1 MADGLFLFFSD
12 INCMKKIFA
21 FLVLVLTATATMAS
35 NSILAKLIKADYEE
49 KADSL
54 TNAFIKEFMNTSK
67 GTFWVTPRGTG
78 SSNTYIYWQ
87 QAHAIDVIIYAYE
100 RHKEAGNGGY
110 MGLYKRYIEKWYES
124 RGNNYSNGPTGFE
137 NPYTDDMCWI
147 ALTLLRMGEVLDNT
161 TYSQTAKKLFDNAIM
176 SRAKED
182 EKGLWLPW
190 NDSEGSGPNA
200 CTLSPAC
207 LIAAKLYMEHGT
219 EKYLEYAKK
228 FYAYMQAH
236 ITKSDGRVEEPP
248 LTYTQGTFGEACRLL
263 YHITGDFTYKNKAA
277 TYISY
282 AFTSGRCTSNG
293 LLRHEGTS
301 MDQSIFKAVLI
312 PYAVNFCLDEEMGFT
327 TRRSVVTALL
337 KNADALWKNLDKEA
351 YPKMYCPY
359 YWGQAYNNSEA
370 ASMGAMASGASL
382 LENVAR
388 MCRELTAGTGIEMPI
403 AAPGKKI
410 GSVYSI
416 DGKAMRH
423 GTTDTKGLPSG
434 IYVVNGKK
442 VLEK

>member
-1 MADGLFLFFSD
+1 
-12 INCMKKIFA
+12 MKKRILSLLMLLSA
-21 FLVLVLTATATMAS
+21 TTAIMAYNATLSKLVKT
-35 NSILAKLIKADYEE
+35 DYEG

-54 TNAFIKEFMNTSK
+54 TKVFIKEFMNTSK
-67 GTFWVTPRGTG
+67 GIFWITPKGAN

-87 QAHAIDVIIYAYE
+87 QAHAIDVVIYAYE
-100 RHKEAGNGGY
+100 RNLAAGNRAQANI
-110 MGLYKRYIEKWYES
+110 YKNYVSKWFQNK
-124 RGNNYSNGPTGFE
+124 GNNYSGGSTGFE

-147 ALTLLRMGEVLDNT
+147 ALTLLRMGEVFNNNNYFT
-161 TYSQTAKKLFDNAIM
+161 TAKKLFDNAIM
-176 SRAKED
+176 ARAVEE
-182 EKGLWLPW
+182 EKGMWLPW

-207 LIAAKLYMEHGT
+207 LIAAKLYMKYGT
-219 EKYLEYAKK
+219 ERYLDYAEK
-228 FYAYMQAH
+228 FYTYMTNH

-263 YHITGDFTYKNKAA
+263 YHITGNFVYKNKAA
-277 TYISY
+277 TYINY
-282 AFTSGRCTSNG
+282 AFTNGRCTHNG

-301 MDQSIFKAVLI
+301 MDQSLFKAVLI
-312 PYAVNFCLDEEMGFT
+312 PYAVNFCLDEKMT
-327 TRRSVVTALL
+327 INYRRTIVTALL

-359 YWGQAYNNSEA
+359 YWGEAYDSSEA

-388 MCRELTAGTGIEMPI
+388 MCKDLTTETGIEIPLM
-403 AAPGKKI
+403 APGTQHGNI
-410 GSVYSI
+410 YSL
-416 DGKAMRH
+416 DGTLLRQ
-423 GTTDTKGLPSG
+423 GTTDLQGLPTG

-442 VLEK
+442 VAKK

>member
-1 MADGLFLFFSD
+1 MLLSATTAIMAYNATLS
-12 INCMKKIFA
+12 K
-21 FLVLVLTATATMAS
+21 LVKT
-35 NSILAKLIKADYEE
+35 DYEG

-54 TNAFIKEFMNTSK
+54 TKVFIKEFMNTSK
-67 GTFWVTPRGTG
+67 GIFWITPKGAN

-87 QAHAIDVIIYAYE
+87 QAHAIDVVIYAYE
-100 RHKEAGNGGY
+100 RNLAAGNKAQANI
-110 MGLYKRYIEKWYES
+110 YKNYVSKWFQNK
-124 RGNNYSNGPTGFE
+124 GNNYSGGSTGFE

-147 ALTLLRMGEVLDNT
+147 ALTLLRMGEVFDNNNYFT
-161 TYSQTAKKLFDNAIM
+161 TAKKLFDNAIM
-176 SRAKED
+176 ARAVEE
-182 EKGLWLPW
+182 EKGMWLPW

-207 LIAAKLYMEHGT
+207 LIAAKLYMKYGT
-219 EKYLEYAKK
+219 EKYLDYAEK
-228 FYAYMQAH
+228 FYTYMTNH

-263 YHITGDFTYKNKAA
+263 YHITGNFVYKNKAA
-277 TYISY
+277 TYINY
-282 AFTSGRCTSNG
+282 AFTNGRCTHNG

-301 MDQSIFKAVLI
+301 MDQSLFKAVLI
-312 PYAVNFCLDEEMGFT
+312 PYAVNFCLDEKMT
-327 TRRSVVTALL
+327 INYRRTIVTALL

-359 YWGQAYNNSEA
+359 YWGEAYDSSEA

-388 MCRELTAGTGIEMPI
+388 MCKDLTTETGIEIPLM
-403 AAPGKKI
+403 APDSQHGNI
-410 GSVYSI
+410 YSI
-416 DGKAMRH
+416 DGTLLRQ
-423 GTTDTKGLPSG
+423 GSTDLQGLPTG

-442 VLEK
+442 VAKK

>member
-1 MADGLFLFFSD
+1 MLLSATTAIMAYNATLS
-12 INCMKKIFA
+12 K
-21 FLVLVLTATATMAS
+21 LVKT
-35 NSILAKLIKADYEE
+35 DYEG

-54 TNAFIKEFMNTSK
+54 TKVFIKEFMNTSK
-67 GTFWVTPRGTG
+67 GIFWITPKGAN

-87 QAHAIDVIIYAYE
+87 QAHAIDVVIYAYE
-100 RHKEAGNGGY
+100 RNLAAGNKAQANI
-110 MGLYKRYIEKWYES
+110 YKNYVSKWFQNK
-124 RGNNYSNGPTGFE
+124 GNNYSGGSTGFE

-147 ALTLLRMGEVLDNT
+147 ALTLLRMGEVFDNNNYFT
-161 TYSQTAKKLFDNAIM
+161 TAKKLFDNAIM
-176 SRAKED
+176 ARAVEE
-182 EKGLWLPW
+182 EKGMWLPW

-207 LIAAKLYMEHGT
+207 LIAAKLYMKYGT
-219 EKYLEYAKK
+219 EKYLDYAEK
-228 FYAYMQAH
+228 FYTYMTNH

-263 YHITGDFTYKNKAA
+263 YHITGNFVYKNKAA
-277 TYISY
+277 TYINY
-282 AFTSGRCTSNG
+282 AFTNGRCTHNG

-301 MDQSIFKAVLI
+301 MDQSLFKAVLI
-312 PYAVNFCLDEEMGFT
+312 PYAVNFCLDEKMTINF
-327 TRRSVVTALL
+327 RRTIVTALL

-359 YWGQAYNNSEA
+359 YWGEAYDSSEA

-388 MCRELTAGTGIEMPI
+388 MCKDLTTETGIEIPLM
-403 AAPGKKI
+403 APDSQHGNI
-410 GSVYSI
+410 YSI
-416 DGKAMRH
+416 DGTLLRQ
-423 GTTDTKGLPSG
+423 GSTDLQGLPTG

-442 VLEK
+442 VAKK

>member
-1 MADGLFLFFSD
+1 
-12 INCMKKIFA
+12 MKKRILSLLMLLSA
-21 FLVLVLTATATMAS
+21 TTAIMAYNATLSKLVKT
-35 NSILAKLIKADYEE
+35 DYEG

-54 TNAFIKEFMNTSK
+54 TKVFIKEFMNTSK
-67 GTFWVTPRGTG
+67 GIFWITPKGAN

-87 QAHAIDVIIYAYE
+87 QAHAIDVVIYAYE
-100 RHKEAGNGGY
+100 RNLAAGNKAQANI
-110 MGLYKRYIEKWYES
+110 YKNYVSKWFQNK
-124 RGNNYSNGPTGFE
+124 GNNYSGGSTGFE

-147 ALTLLRMGEVLDNT
+147 ALTLLRMGEVFDNNNYFT
-161 TYSQTAKKLFDNAIM
+161 TAKKLFDNAIM
-176 SRAKED
+176 ARAVEE
-182 EKGLWLPW
+182 EKGMWLPW

-207 LIAAKLYMEHGT
+207 LIAAKLYMKYGT
-219 EKYLEYAKK
+219 EKYLDYAEK
-228 FYAYMQAH
+228 FYTYMTNH

-263 YHITGDFTYKNKAA
+263 YHITGNFVYKNKAA
-277 TYISY
+277 TYINY
-282 AFTSGRCTSNG
+282 AFTNGRCTHNG

-301 MDQSIFKAVLI
+301 MDQSLFKAVLI
-312 PYAVNFCLDEEMGFT
+312 PYAVNFCLDEKMTINF
-327 TRRSVVTALL
+327 RRTIVTALL

-359 YWGQAYNNSEA
+359 YWGEAYDSSEA

-388 MCRELTAGTGIEMPI
+388 MCKDLTTETGIEIPLM
-403 AAPGKKI
+403 APDSQHGNI
-410 GSVYSI
+410 YSI
-416 DGKAMRH
+416 DGTLLRQ
-423 GTTDTKGLPSG
+423 GSTDLQGLPTG

-442 VLEK
+442 VAKK

>member
-1 MADGLFLFFSD
+1 MLLSATTAIMAYNATLS
-12 INCMKKIFA
+12 K
-21 FLVLVLTATATMAS
+21 LVKT
-35 NSILAKLIKADYEE
+35 DYEG

-54 TNAFIKEFMNTSK
+54 TKVFIKEFMNTSK
-67 GTFWVTPRGTG
+67 GIFWITPKGAN

-87 QAHAIDVIIYAYE
+87 QAHAIDVVIYAYE
-100 RHKEAGNGGY
+100 RNLAAGNKAQANI
-110 MGLYKRYIEKWYES
+110 YKNYVSKWFQNK
-124 RGNNYSNGPTGFE
+124 GNNYSGGSTGFE

-147 ALTLLRMGEVLDNT
+147 ALTLLRMGEVFDNNNYFT
-161 TYSQTAKKLFDNAIM
+161 TAKKLFDNAIM
-176 SRAKED
+176 ARAVEE
-182 EKGLWLPW
+182 EKGMWLPW

-207 LIAAKLYMEHGT
+207 LIAAKLYMKYGT
-219 EKYLEYAKK
+219 EKYLSYAEK
-228 FYAYMQAH
+228 FYTYMTNH

-263 YHITGDFTYKNKAA
+263 YHITGNFVYKNKAA
-277 TYISY
+277 TYINY
-282 AFTSGRCTSNG
+282 AFTNGRCTHNG

-301 MDQSIFKAVLI
+301 MDQSLFKAVLI
-312 PYAVNFCLDEEMGFT
+312 PYAVNFCLDEKMT
-327 TRRSVVTALL
+327 INYRRTIVTALL

-359 YWGQAYNNSEA
+359 YWGEAYDSSEA

-388 MCRELTAGTGIEMPI
+388 MCKDLTTETGIEIPLM
-403 AAPGKKI
+403 APDSQHGNI
-410 GSVYSI
+410 YSI
-416 DGKAMRH
+416 DGTLLRQ
-423 GTTDTKGLPSG
+423 GSTDLQGLPTG

-442 VLEK
+442 VAKK

>member
-1 MADGLFLFFSD
+1 
-12 INCMKKIFA
+12 MKKRILSLLMLLSA
-21 FLVLVLTATATMAS
+21 TTAIMAYNATLSKLVKT
-35 NSILAKLIKADYEE
+35 DYEG

-54 TNAFIKEFMNTSK
+54 TKVFIKEFMNTSK
-67 GTFWVTPRGTG
+67 GIFWITPKGAN

-87 QAHAIDVIIYAYE
+87 QAHAIDVVIYAYE
-100 RHKEAGNGGY
+100 RNLAAGNKAQANI
-110 MGLYKRYIEKWYES
+110 YKNYVSKWFQNK
-124 RGNNYSNGPTGFE
+124 GNNYSGGSTGFE

-147 ALTLLRMGEVLDNT
+147 ALTLLRMGEVFDNNNYFT
-161 TYSQTAKKLFDNAIM
+161 TAKKLFDNAIM
-176 SRAKED
+176 ARAVEE
-182 EKGLWLPW
+182 EKGMWLPW

-207 LIAAKLYMEHGT
+207 LIAAKLYMKYGT
-219 EKYLEYAKK
+219 EKYLDYAEK
-228 FYAYMQAH
+228 FYTYMTNH

-263 YHITGDFTYKNKAA
+263 YHITGNFVYKNKAA
-277 TYISY
+277 TYINY
-282 AFTSGRCTSNG
+282 AFTNGRCTHNG

-301 MDQSIFKAVLI
+301 MDQSLFKAVLI
-312 PYAVNFCLDEEMGFT
+312 PYAVNFCLDEKMT
-327 TRRSVVTALL
+327 INYRRTIVTALL

-359 YWGQAYNNSEA
+359 YWGEAYDSSEA

-388 MCRELTAGTGIEMPI
+388 MCKDLTTETGIEIPLM
-403 AAPGKKI
+403 APDSQHGNI
-410 GSVYSI
+410 YSI
-416 DGKAMRH
+416 DGTLLRQ
-423 GTTDTKGLPSG
+423 GSTDLQGLPTG

-442 VLEK
+442 VAKK